1 MIKYQEKHVP
11 SPSAETD
18 KFPPDTSKVTET
30 EKRRKEMTVGTLR
43 RARQTV
49 EDNRLL

>member
-1 MIKYQEKHVP
+1 MIRYQEKQVP
-11 SPSAETD
+11 APSTATD
-18 KFPPDTSKVTET
+18 KFPPDTSNVSET
-30 EKRRKEMTVGTLR
+30 EKRRKEMTVGTVR